1 MKVGARWFLSV
12 VLVMLG
18 TVMLQAQVPAQS
30 EECPNYNFQNL
41 FFSDYFPGTKWDNS
55 SGNLN
60 ITWSANNEFIQ
71 TIKWHVHF
79 HQMSWFGSEM
89 HFKAGMMH

>member
-18 TVMLQAQVPAQS
+18 TVMLQAQVSAQS

-41 FFSDYFPGTKWDNS
+41 FFS
-55 SGNLN
+55 
-60 ITWSANNEFIQ
+60 E
-71 TIKWHVHF
+71 
-79 HQMSWFGSEM
+79 
-89 HFKAGMMH
+89 